1 VSSPD
6 LGDAALVDGLR
17 RGDEEAFRLLV
28 DRYHGSML
36 RVARGYVATREAAED
51 VVQETFVAIIQGI
64 GRFEGRASLKTWLF
78 RILVNRAKTRGE
90 REARTLPMASLAA
103 EVGGD
108 EPAVDPDRFIASGRG
123 AGCWGSPP
131 SSGHLPEAAAL
142 AAEAGQQLL
151 AAIDALPPAQRA
163 VITLRDVQG
172 LSAVEVCGLLE
183 ISEVNQRVLLHR
195 ARSKTRAALERYL
208 DDRDPPG

>member
-6 LGDAALVDGLR
+6 TGDAALVEALR
-17 RGDEEAFRLLV
+17 RGDEQGFRWLV

-36 RVARGYVATREAAED
+36 RVARAYVGSRESAED
-51 VVQETFVAIIQGI
+51 VVQETFVAIIEGI
-64 GRFEGRASLKTWLF
+64 DRFEGRASLKTWVF

-90 REARTLPMASLAA
+90 RDARTVPMGSLTT
-103 EVGGD
+103 EVEGD
-108 EPAVDPDRFIASGRG
+108 EPAVDPDRFVASGRG

-142 AAEAGQQLL
+142 AAEAGQQML
-151 AAIDALPPAQRA
+151 AAIDALPPAQRT

-172 LSAVEVCGLLE
+172 LSAQEVCDLLE
-183 ISEVNQRVLLHR
+183 VSEVNQRVLLHR

-208 DDRDPPG
+208 DEEHARG

>member
-1 VSSPD
+1 MRRVETD
-6 LGDAALVDGLR
+6 AELLGRLR
-17 RGDEEAFRLLV
+17 DGDEDAFVILV
-28 DRYHGSML
+28 GRYQQPML
-36 RVARGYVATREAAED
+36 RFARTMVPSHAVAEEAVQDTWMGVVRGIE
-51 VVQETFVAIIQGI
+51 Q
-64 GRFEGRASLKTWLF
+64 FEGRSSLRTWLF